1 MPEPNITVS
10 QFIVKVNGSQLN
22 DATMNLLL
30 QGVVDQSV
38 HLPHMFLL
46 RFSDDDLELT
56 DGNLFEIANEVS
68 ISAEDDDGT
77 ETEIFKGEITALEP
91 DYQDGMVADLVV
103 RGYDKS
109 HRMFR
114 EVKSRT
120 FLNVKDSDIA
130 SQLAGENGLSTA
142 VDSTTEVYEHVFQHN
157 QTDLA
162 FLVQRAWR
170 IGYECFV
177 DDGKLYFRK
186 PPNASGGNELA
197 WGVGAGLVSF
207 QPNFSVADKAS
218 EVNVRG
224 WDITKQ
230 EAIVGKATSDQG
242 YASVNVGGG
251 AAAISNKAFGAAKK
265 ILVDLPVK
273 SQAEADTMAQAR
285 MDQLGG
291 ELFQATGVAFRRPD
305 IRAGK
310 TVKLTKLGNR
320 FSGTYLVTRARHIY
334 GSDGLRTEFEVAGS
348 NSGLLNEQLVHQPP
362 VDRWPGVVVAKVTNT
377 DDPEDIG
384 RVKVKYPWLTDDAES
399 FWARVVCPGAGPE
412 RGLFIM
418 PQVDDE
424 VMVAFE
430 HGDFDRP
437 YVLGGVWN
445 GQQAVPAPGAGA
457 ASGEKPLVRTWF
469 SETGHH
475 ISVYDNGDK
484 KIEIITA
491 GGHKLVLDDANQ
503 KIELTSKGGAKL
515 VINDQSNTVDLESKG
530 PLNVKSTQPMS
541 IKSDATLAVEAKTI
555 DIKASGPLNLKGAVV
570 NIN

>member
-1 MPEPNITVS
+1 
-10 QFIVKVNGSQLN
+10 
-22 DATMNLLL
+22 
-30 QGVVDQSV
+30 
-38 HLPHMFLL
+38 
-46 RFSDDDLELT
+46 
-56 DGNLFEIANEVS
+56 
-68 ISAEDDDGT
+68 
-77 ETEIFKGEITALEP
+77 
-91 DYQDGMVADLVV
+91 
-103 RGYDKS
+103 
-109 HRMFR
+109 MFR

-120 FLNVKDSDIA
+120 FLNMKDSDIA
-130 SQLAGENGLSTA
+130 SQLAGEYGLSTE
-142 VDSTTEVYEHVFQHN
+142 VDSTTEVYKHVFQHN

-186 PPNASGGNELA
+186 PPNVSGGIELA
-197 WGVGAGLVSF
+197 WGEDLVSF
-207 QPNFSVADKAS
+207 QPNLSLADKVS

-230 EAIVGKATSDQG
+230 EAIVGKATSDRG
-242 YASVNVGGG
+242 YPSVNVGGG
-251 AAAISNKAFGAAKK
+251 AAAISAKAFGAAKK
-265 ILVDLPVK
+265 ILVDLPVQ
-273 SQAEADTMAQAR
+273 SQADADSVAQAR

-320 FSGTYLVTRARHIY
+320 FSGSYMVTRARHIY
-334 GSDGLRTEFEVAGS
+334 RSDGLRTEFEVTGS

-399 FWARVVCPGAGPE
+399 FWARVICPGAGPE

-457 ASGEKPLVRTWF
+457 GSGEKPLVRTWY

-475 ISVYDNGDK
+475 ISVYDNADK

-503 KIELTSKGGAKL
+503 TIELTSIGGAKL

-530 PLNVKSTQPMS
+530 PLNVKSTHPMS
-541 IKSDATLAVEAKTI
+541 IKSDATLTVEGTSI